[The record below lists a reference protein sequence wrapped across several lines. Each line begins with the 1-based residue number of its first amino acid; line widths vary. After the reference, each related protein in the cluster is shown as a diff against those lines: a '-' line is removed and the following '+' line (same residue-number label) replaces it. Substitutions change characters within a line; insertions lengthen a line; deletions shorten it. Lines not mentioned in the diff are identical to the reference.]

1 MRTVDRLSPTAAM
14 SRLREPARR
23 LGRSIMAQR
32 PAVRWG
38 LALGAV
44 LAASAASYW
53 AATSLATLGVRYLA
67 SKRQFSSDDLIKICR
82 ALDRQRIAYQVD
94 EQRRVEVAAD
104 QFDQA
109 ADVVAKLELG
119 QRPIDE
125 IRGDS
130 GGSIWN
136 WDAPSERERKAQLTR
151 EKMLERLIGQHAGVA
166 WSLVSL
172 QLPRSSAPRR
182 SVSKASAFVYI
193 ETEGGRPLPSR
204 TVQSIPTILTGIVP
218 DLAPAAITVMDT
230 RGNRYYDSGNPALG
244 DNSRHRA
251 REEEITQEIL
261 EKLDWIKG
269 VRVQVQVAP
278 PRSAG
283 RAGGAAR
290 ANPALRQ
297 GDASKEVASDQPE
310 LRVSQSHS
318 GGASPSVVV
327 NQPAD
332 LEPDSGAAE
341 PVARAGPPAVAA
353 HGSADKVHDAA
364 SPHEAAKPGEREG
377 EHGRVL
383 VYVPR
388 SFYYNAEI
396 RTNQREPSREE
407 LLRMAERTE
416 KQIRTAVSW
425 VVPESESWKVEVDT
439 IPDEVTLYRPEVLSS
454 PTDPR
459 RKFLDWGVVGA
470 TLAVVS
476 ILAAVGSWIQVARR
490 PARVSAPAVGPRRY
504 HADTASEPGPSERVR
519 ELIRR
524 SPEAAASVLQRWTG
538 QGSSVS

>member
-1 MRTVDRLSPTAAM
+1 MRTVDGLSPTAAV
-14 SRLREPARR
+14 SRLREPVRR
-23 LGRSIMAQR
+23 LRRLVMAQR

-38 LALGAV
+38 LTFCAV
-44 LAASAASYW
+44 LAFSAACYW
-53 AATSLATLGVRYLA
+53 ATTSLATFGFRYLA

-82 ALDRQRIAYQVD
+82 ALDRQVITYRIDA
-94 EQRRVEVAAD
+94 ERRVEIAAD

-109 ADVVAKLELG
+109 AELVAKLDLG
-119 QRPIDE
+119 QHPIDE

-130 GGSIWN
+130 SGSIWN
-136 WDAPSERERKAQLTR
+136 WDPPSERERKEQLTR

-172 QLPRSSAPRR
+172 QLPRSSALRR
-182 SVSKASAFVYI
+182 SASKPSAFVYI

-204 TVQSIPTILTGIVP
+204 TVQSIPAILTGIVP
-218 DLAPAAITVMDT
+218 DLAPASITVMDT
-230 RGNRYYDSGNPALG
+230 RGYRYFDSGNPALG
-244 DNSRHRA
+244 DSARHRA
-251 REEEITQEIL
+251 REEEISQEIL

-269 VRVQVQVAP
+269 VRVQVQVVS
-278 PRSAG
+278 PRSRA
-283 RAGGAAR
+283 RAGATARTSAGA
-290 ANPALRQ
+290 RQ
-297 GDASKEVASDQPE
+297 ADAAKEVATDRLEPGTSQP
-310 LRVSQSHS
+310 QS
-318 GGASPSVVV
+318 GGASPVVVV

-332 LEPDSGAAE
+332 LESEGGSPSKAV
-341 PVARAGPPAVAA
+341 PRAGPPAVAPHA
-353 HGSADKVHDAA
+353 SAVNPQD
-364 SPHEAAKPGEREG
+364 AAKPTEREG

-396 RTNQREPSREE
+396 RTIHREPAREE
-407 LLRMAERTE
+407 LRLMAERTE
-416 KQIRTAVSW
+416 KQIRTAVSL
-425 VVPESESWKVEVDT
+425 VVPDSESWKVDVDT
-439 IPDEVTLYRPEVLSS
+439 IPDEVTLNRPDVLSS

-459 RKFLDWGVVGA
+459 RRFLDWGIVGA
-470 TLAVVS
+470 ALAVVS

-490 PARVSAPAVGPRRY
+490 PARLPDPAIGPRRY

-538 QGSSVS
+538 QGGSLS